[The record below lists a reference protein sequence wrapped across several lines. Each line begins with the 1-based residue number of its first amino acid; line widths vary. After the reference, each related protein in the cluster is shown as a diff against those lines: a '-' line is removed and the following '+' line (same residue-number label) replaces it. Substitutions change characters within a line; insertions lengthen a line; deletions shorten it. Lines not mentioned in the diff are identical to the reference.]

1 VVVLRRLGVLGWPLG
16 VTFALVT
23 VIAILTYGAIRFR
36 EPAETS
42 LVVLSAVAVERLLRR
57 LVRRS
62 MKHSEGVSTARP
74 DAT

>member
-1 VVVLRRLGVLGWPLG
+1 VVVLRRLGVLVWPLG

-23 VIAILTYGAIRFR
+23 VIANLTYGEIRFR
-36 EPAETS
+36 EAAETS

-62 MKHSEGVSTARP
+62 VKHSEGVSTAPP